1 MPQKIAIVLHAA
13 PYGSERCLSALRIA
27 NMLAAHDAQPEVTVF
42 LMSDATVLA
51 LPGQND
57 GQGGQGLQSHL
68 QMLIEAGAPCASAA
82 PVPKTA
88 ACLSCPCCRAPPSA
102 TSPS

>member
-51 LPGQND
+51 LAKT
-57 GQGGQGLQSHL
+57 
-68 QMLIEAGAPCASAA
+68 MAKAA
-82 PVPKTA
+82 K
-88 ACLSCPCCRAPPSA
+88 ACKA
-102 TSPS
+102 TCKC